1 MSKTNSCYET
11 VDQKV
16 TYGGTQF
23 SESGAN
29 VPVGEL
35 QQVEAIRRK

>member
-23 SESGAN
+23 SESGAYFS
-29 VPVGEL
+29 VGEL